1 MAKTSNLNIRVDP
14 EIKSEAE
21 ELFTSF
27 GITLTDA
34 VNIFLC
40 MSIDAG
46 GFPFAIRRQRYNAQT
61 EKAMAE
67 ARDIA
72 AGKIKTKQYSSA
84 KELLDELDD
93 ELAAEDR
100 NADA

>member
-1 MAKTSNLNIRVDP
+1 MAKTSNLNIRIDP

-46 GFPFAIRRQRYNAQT
+46 GFPFAIRRQGYNAQT

-72 AGKIKTKQYSSA
+72 SGKIKTRQYSSA
-84 KELLDELDD
+84 EELFDELDD
-93 ELAAEDR
+93 ELASEDGD
-100 NADA
+100 ADT